1 VPFSFAGI
9 SSGNSSCGL
18 RNSSVANFK
27 VLIGL
32 PCIFHLSCFFRYFC
46 LMLVLSKNLAA

>member
-1 VPFSFAGI
+1 MI
-9 SSGNSSCGL
+9 SNGSGNSSFGL

-32 PCIFHLSCFFRYFC
+32 PCMFLSLLLFDVS
-46 LMLVLSKNLAA
+46 LE